1 MSQVSKFP
9 IHKDVEKRMFEIFKS
24 SISGLKNSEDI
35 DDFLE
40 DFLSPSEKIMLA
52 KRLAIA
58 VLLAKGHVYPSI
70 AKILRVTP
78 TTISTISL
86 RLKYS
91 GRGYKRI
98 VNKILSSE
106 KKEEFWDKVEDMLS
120 NIPKS
125 KGSSWVYQK
134 NKIRKERAKRR
145 KSF

>member
-9 IHKDVEKRMFEIFKS
+9 VHKEVEKRMFEIFKF

-40 DFLSPSEKIMLA
+40 DFLSPSEKVMLA

-58 VLLAKGHVYPSI
+58 VLLAKGYVYPSI
-70 AKILRVTP
+70 ARILRVTP
-78 TTISTISL
+78 TTISTVSL

-91 GRGYKRI
+91 GKGYKRI
-98 VNKILSSE
+98 VSIILSNE
-106 KKEEFWDKVEDMLS
+106 KKDEFWNKVGDMIS

-134 NKIRKERAKRR
+134 NKIKKEKIKKRIA
-145 KSF
+145 F

>member
-9 IHKDVEKRMFEIFKS
+9 IHRDVEKRMFEIFKS
-24 SISGLKNSEDI
+24 SISDLRNSEDI

-40 DFLSPSEKIMLA
+40 DVLSPSEKIMLA

-58 VLLAKGHVYPSI
+58 VLLAKGYIYPSI

-78 TTISTISL
+78 TTISTVSL

-106 KKEEFWDKVEDMLS
+106 KKDEFWNEVEDILA
-120 NIPKS
+120 NIPNS

-134 NKIRKERAKRR
+134 NKVKKDRLKKRKP
-145 KSF
+145 F